1 MQESGRAPALGPVGI
16 DQDPQHDRTADGVTE
31 LAART
36 PQLTPEEVADR
47 QRARFELAPRTDGGF
62 ETPTRDV
69 LLAVRAGL
77 ERCL

>member
-1 MQESGRAPALGPVGI
+1 MN
-16 DQDPQHDRTADGVTE
+16 QDPQHDRTADGVTK
-31 LAART
+31 LAACA

-47 QRARFELAPRTDGGF
+47 QRARFELAPRNDGGF

-69 LLAVRAGL
+69 LLALRAGL

>member
-1 MQESGRAPALGPVGI
+1 M
-16 DQDPQHDRTADGVTE
+16 DQTPQHDRTADGVTE

-47 QRARFELAPRTDGGF
+47 QRERFEAAPHGRGGF
-62 ETPTRDV
+62 ETPNRDA

-77 ERCL
+77 ERWL